1 MTGPRRIAATV
12 HDVIDDV
19 TTTAAEIHKSVA
31 DVPLQVLGEITPF
44 KDTLEDVK
52 VTQDRTIDAIYGLI
66 RSINGQVRRLTT
78 TDAA

>member
-52 VTQDRTIDAIYGLI
+52 VTQDRTIDAVYGLI
-66 RSINGQVRRLTT
+66 RSINAQVRRLTT
-78 TDAA
+78 NDAA

>member
-1 MTGPRRIAATV
+1 MTSPRRIAATV

-66 RSINGQVRRLTT
+66 RSINTQVRRLTT
-78 TDAA
+78 DDAA

>member
-52 VTQDRTIDAIYGLI
+52 ETQDRTIDAIYGLI

-78 TDAA
+78 NDAA